1 MNQISIIIGGILT
14 LFMSIFHL
22 RFFQFFG
29 WAKEFKKISQ
39 HNRKIIYTIHL
50 SLLLLFLGI
59 GLLSLTFFRQLAG
72 SHGLALGIN
81 IILSLFWLWR
91 GIWQMVYFQ
100 SARVKKF
107 RKYAWL
113 GKTLTI
119 VFFILFLSYLLPVV
133 LHIAFNSSSPI
144 M

>member
-22 RFFQFFG
+22 RSYQFFG
-29 WAKEFKKISQ
+29 WAKEFEKISLRNQ
-39 HNRKIIYTIHL
+39 KIIYTIHL
-50 SLLLLFLGI
+50 SLLLLFLGM
-59 GLLSLTFFRQLAG
+59 GLLSLAFFRQLAG
-72 SHGLALGIN
+72 SYGLALGIN

-100 SARVKKF
+100 SVRVNKM
-107 RKYAWL
+107 RKYVWF

-119 VFFILFLSYLLPVV
+119 VFFILFVSYFLPVV
-133 LHIAFNSSSPI
+133 LHIAFNSSLPI